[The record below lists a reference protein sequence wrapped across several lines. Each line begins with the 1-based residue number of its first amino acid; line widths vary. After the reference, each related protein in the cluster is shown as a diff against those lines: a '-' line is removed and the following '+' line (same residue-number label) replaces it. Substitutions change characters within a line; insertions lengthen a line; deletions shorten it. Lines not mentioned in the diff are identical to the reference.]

1 MKTDTDQQL
10 ISKTLQGDTSAFGE
24 LVVRYQDFIYTIVV
38 RMVKVREEAEEI
50 AQDTFVK
57 AFERLNSFEGKSK
70 FSSWLYSIAYRT
82 ALDSLRKH
90 KKFQHHVPVEA
101 LHDEAISAIENALQ
115 KLVEKE
121 RSELIK
127 HCIMQLS
134 ETDAAIVTFYYYE
147 DLSVKEISKITGDSQ
162 DNIKIKLYRSRKKLF
177 TLLQPFVQNKELHH
191 GKAI

>member
-1 MKTDTDQQL
+1 MKAATDQQL
-10 ISKTLQGDTSAFGE
+10 ITRTLQGHTNAFGE

-38 RMVKVREEAEEI
+38 RMVKVPEEAEEI

-57 AFERLNSFEGKSK
+57 AFERLDSFKGTSK

-82 ALDSLRKH
+82 ALDSLRKR
-90 KKFQHHVPVEA
+90 KKFQDHVEVE
-101 LHDEAISAIENALQ
+101 EISSEGITAVENALE
-115 KLVEKE
+115 KLMDEE
-121 RSELIK
+121 RARLIK
-127 HCIMQLS
+127 KCIMRLS

-147 DLSVKEISKITGDSQ
+147 ELSVKEISKITGESQ

-177 TLLQPFVQNKELHH
+177 TLLSPFVQNVTIHH